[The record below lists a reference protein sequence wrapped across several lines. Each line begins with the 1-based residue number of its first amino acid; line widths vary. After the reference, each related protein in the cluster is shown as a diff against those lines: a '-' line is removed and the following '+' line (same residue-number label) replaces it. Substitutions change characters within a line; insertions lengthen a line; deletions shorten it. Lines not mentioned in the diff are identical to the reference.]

1 MTASEHHGPWRD
13 AKIERIAQLT
23 PRIKSFFLDVPAL
36 ASKLASH
43 RAGQHVDVRLTAP
56 DGYAAQRSYSIAS
69 APGADAIELIIEKLD
84 DGEVSPFFHDIAQ
97 VGDSIEVRGPL
108 GGHFVWRPADG
119 GPLLLIAGGSG
130 IAPLMAMV
138 RAWAAGPT
146 AAAAPKGD
154 MAEPP
159 LVSMPVLLICSART
173 QADLPFHAE
182 LLVLEAARP
191 DFTFIA
197 VTTREPPPRPADLGR
212 RLDAAVIANVLRRWG
227 HTPRHVY
234 VCGANRFVEAV
245 ANGIVDA
252 GVPAARI
259 RTERYGGA

>member
-1 MTASEHHGPWRD
+1 MIAPNQASEPQGPWHET
-13 AKIERIAQLT
+13 KIQRIAQLT

-36 ASKLASH
+36 ASRLGSH
-43 RAGQHVDVRLTAP
+43 SAGQHIDVRLTAP

-84 DGEVSPFFHDIAQ
+84 DGEVSPFFHDIVE

-108 GGHFVWRPADG
+108 GGHFVWRPTDG

-138 RAWAAGPT
+138 RAWAAG
-146 AAAAPKGD
+146 AH
-154 MAEPP
+154 AEP
-159 LVSMPVLLICSART
+159 LPVLLVCSART
-173 QADLPFHAE
+173 AADLPFHAE
-182 LLVLEAARP
+182 LLALQAARP

-197 VTTREPPPRPADLGR
+197 VTTREPPPRTSDRGR
-212 RLDAAVIANVLRRWG
+212 RLDPGAIADVLGRW
-227 HTPRHVY
+227 HHLPQHVF

-245 ANGIVDA
+245 ANGLVDA
-252 GVPAARI
+252 GVAAARI
-259 RTERYGGA
+259 KTERYGGA